1 MKNKPKNKAP
11 ILLLVSLITLALLG
25 SLIIF
30 SRSSVVPAKLPLT
43 NEAKNSEE
51 FPPPITS
58 KEKQD
63 IAIATKQINVLDTVS
78 SKVGKEYQSL
88 ANECIN
94 IIEAEVIERTINDI
108 GGNRYDLD
116 GNETPENQYLRLLDD
131 TSLTHLANQGY
142 ASAMVALAERL
153 LNGNDRD
160 QYVTGVTLAKS
171 AAAHGR
177 EDALG
182 ILMAHYNIEQQ
193 RAENAGN
200 EELANSLFINFL
212 SIERLLNYSI
222 PEITQGMTDDIFNA
236 SELSDAQL
244 KELDKKAEQ
253 LINEYRRIRETIGL
267 NQQQK
272 SLPKVEQSQNC

>member
-63 IAIATKQINVLDTVS
+63 IAIATKQINVLGTVS

-116 GNETPENQYLRLLDD
+116 GNETPEHQYLRLLDD

-153 LNGNDRD
+153 LNGDDRD

>member
-153 LNGNDRD
+153 LNGDDRD